1 MAFSIKEKQAF
12 LFDMDGVLY
21 NSMPN
26 HARAWVE
33 AMNRTGISM
42 KTEDVYMQEGCTG
55 PQVIKNMGRER
66 NDLNVTDQ
74 MCQDIYRLK
83 SEIFRSMGKVDI
95 MPGALDV
102 FEKIK
107 QAGKTIVIVTG
118 SGQPD
123 MINRLLTDFG
133 AYVTRDMMVT
143 AFEVKRGKP
152 YPDPY
157 LAGLQK
163 AGVGPSQAV
172 VIENAPYGVRAG
184 VAAGIDVIALN
195 TGPLED
201 RFLLQEGAKIL
212 YPSMSAFCQNWDELN
227 K

>member
-1 MAFSIKEKQAF
+1 MAFSVKDKQAF

-33 AMNRTGISM
+33 AMNRIGISM
-42 KTEDVYMQEGCTG
+42 NTEDVYLQEGCTG
-55 PQVIKNMGRER
+55 PQVIKNMGKIR
-66 NDLNVTDQ
+66 NNLDVTDQ
-74 MCQDIYRLK
+74 MCQDIYKIK
-83 SEIFRSMGKVDI
+83 SEIFRSMGQVDI

-123 MINRLLTDFG
+123 MINRLLSDFG

-143 AFEVKRGKP
+143 AFDVKRGKP

-163 AGVGPSQAV
+163 AGVGPDKAV

-212 YPSMSAFCQNWDELN
+212 FPSMSEFCNNWGKLN
-227 K
+227 R